1 MAFEKG
7 HSGNPAGRKVGT
19 SNKATAHAREVIA
32 DALAGTDADKLRAKL
47 AALEGKDFI
56 DAYVKLAEFITP
68 KMQRTTLP
76 TEQEKGPMKVTLRI
90 GGRTP
95 EEQEANRENNGRE
108 VTRLLNR

>member
-1 MAFEKG
+1 MPYEKG
-7 HSGNPAGRKVGT
+7 NSGNPTGRRKGT
-19 SNKATAHAREVIA
+19 LNKATAQAREVIA
-32 DALAGTDADKLRAKL
+32 HALVGTDADMLRAKL

-76 TEQEKGPMKVTLRI
+76 TEQETGPMKVTLRI
-90 GGRTP
+90 GGCTP
-95 EEQEANRENNGRE
+95 EEQEANRENNSRE